1 MKFHVEEHIIGL
13 FSHARLI
20 SIKKYVR
27 EAQILQIS
35 CHISRFW
42 PSIDMMIS
50 DELTLH
56 QACRPRQNHT
66 VGPFNSN
73 FRIMFSLF
81 EKIREVQKL

>member
-1 MKFHVEEHIIGL
+1 
-13 FSHARLI
+13 
-20 SIKKYVR
+20 
-27 EAQILQIS
+27 
-35 CHISRFW
+35 
-42 PSIDMMIS
+42 MMIS